1 MDDYIKQGE
10 DFLTSAGL
18 TFSVR
23 RIGLDC
29 PKFCDYAGKHVA
41 DIGRFP
47 RRTHIHGNHYLATFS
62 RINGPFGSAAEYD
75 GLGWRLP
82 EFSVD
87 FWNSYNDEEF
97 NFCLANMGMSCR
109 YKEDWAMFKRHKFR
123 EASSIGHRPRYDPKK
138 PRIPNAYDVITCLQK
153 SDPGTF
159 EDFCSEYGYDNDSRK
174 AEDVWRACCAEWDK
188 VRRFFTPEEVGQI
201 QEIQ

>member
-1 MDDYIKQGE
+1 MNDYIKQGE

-29 PKFCDYAGKHVA
+29 PKFCGDAGKHVA

-62 RINGPFGSAAEYD
+62 RMNGPLVREFEGK
-75 GLGWRLP
+75 GWRLP

-97 NFCLANMGMSCR
+97 NFCIAN
-109 YKEDWAMFKRHKFR
+109 
-123 EASSIGHRPRYDPKK
+123 PKK
-138 PRIPNAYDVITCLQK
+138 PRIPNAYDVITCFQK

-159 EDFCSEYGYDNDSRK
+159 KDFCLEYGYDDDSRK
-174 AEDVWRACCAEWDK
+174 AEEVWRACCAEWDK
-188 VRRFFTPEEVGQI
+188 VRRFFTPEEVEQL